1 MAPLPHV
8 PTVAAVPR
16 APPSAAATSSPRALA
31 VVDVL
36 SSLASSSGALV
47 AAFAAGGDA
56 RATVADGGA
65 PAAGPGSAIVGGALT
80 VGPCPSSLSAV
91 GVRPPADDMLAVGR
105 APATLCGPFIPSGVV
120 VGAGSR
126 VRPAAIG
133 DSPVIGANC
142 GLVAVGRL
150 QEQQCCPMVTPYN
163 FAARR
168 DSLVVFPSP
177 EVQLEIARD
186 VILRL
191 DLAKQS
197 RKLSV
202 KEVALGEKLAVN
214 IPILLKRVSG
224 LGSTPALKVK
234 PPLVVGRANK
244 VALGSL
250 AHQGRYGAHHSLR
263 LARRAAGRSSLLV
276 AKALAPDATA
286 SWGTSST
293 SATKGKQVISTHLR
307 QPRHHLKVNRHR
319 PNMK

>member
-1 MAPLPHV
+1 MAPLPRV

-16 APPSAAATSSPRALA
+16 APPSAAATSSPSALA
-31 VVDVL
+31 AVDVL
-36 SSLASSSGALV
+36 SLLASSLGALV

-80 VGPCPSSLSAV
+80 VGPCPSSSLSTV

-105 APATLCGPFIPSGVV
+105 APATLRDPFIPSSVV
-120 VGAGSR
+120 HSSPRAWSWGRGAGS
-126 VRPAAIG
+126 V
-133 DSPVIGANC
+133 
-142 GLVAVGRL
+142 L
-150 QEQQCCPMVTPYN
+150 QPLAEQQCCPMVTPYN
-163 FAARR
+163 FVARR

-197 RKLSV
+197 KMLSV
-202 KEVALGEKLAVN
+202 KEVALREKLAVN

-250 AHQGRYGAHHSLR
+250 AHQGRHGARHSLR
-263 LARRAAGRSSLLV
+263 LARRAAGHSSLLV

-286 SWGTSST
+286 SWGSSST
-293 SATKGKQVISTHLR
+293 SATKGKQVVSTHLR
-307 QPRHHLKVNRHR
+307 QPRHHLKVNRGLS
-319 PNMK
+319 